1 MNRAPWSTSGLY
13 NDLVIHLFSYHHQF
27 NCHNTGER
35 RDQENEEWSSFT
47 DKPLQDSSFFDF
59 RPSTV
64 FEGLIPNDTKFGPSR
79 DAAKVSKAR
88 RRLRKSEEQREVEK
102 EITIAE
108 GRCPRKYGGSFYCC

>member
-64 FEGLIPNDTKFGPSR
+64 FEAVNKSLSFCRVNTQRYKIW
-79 DAAKVSKAR
+79 AK
-88 RRLRKSEEQREVEK
+88 QRC
-102 EITIAE
+102 
-108 GRCPRKYGGSFYCC
+108 G